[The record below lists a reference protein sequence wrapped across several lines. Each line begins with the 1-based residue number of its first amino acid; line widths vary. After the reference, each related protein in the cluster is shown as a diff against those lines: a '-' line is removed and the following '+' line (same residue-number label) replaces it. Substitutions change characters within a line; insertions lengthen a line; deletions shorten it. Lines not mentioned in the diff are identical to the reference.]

1 MLVLSPIFEADLQP
15 EQYAYRAQRS
25 ANDAVKRVHSLLN
38 TGHYEVVDAD
48 LSNYFGEIPH
58 AELMKSIARRVSDGR
73 MLGLI
78 KSWLV
83 MPVQE
88 DDGKGGKRRT
98 NRAKKERKGTP
109 QGCPISPL
117 LSNIYMRRFILGW
130 KQLGYARR
138 FHAEIVNYADDIC
151 ALGKV
156 SAAEMLLAVNRI
168 MNHLKL
174 PVNVEKTR
182 CLRCP
187 EEPLG
192 FLGYRIGTNYRQRGK
207 GHPTICAR

>member
-1 MLVLSPIFEADLQP
+1 
-15 EQYAYRAQRS
+15 
-25 ANDAVKRVHSLLN
+25 
-38 TGHYEVVDAD
+38 
-48 LSNYFGEIPH
+48 
-58 AELMKSIARRVSDGR
+58 MKSIARRVSDGR

-138 FHAEIVNYADDIC
+138 FHAEIVNYADDLCIV
-151 ALGKV
+151 GKV
-156 SAAEMLLAVNRI
+156 SATEMLLAVNRI
-168 MNHLKL
+168 TNHLKL
-174 PVNVEKTR
+174 PVNAEKTR

-187 EEPLG
+187 EEPLE
-192 FLGYRIGTNYRQRGK
+192 FLGYRIE
-207 GHPTICAR
+207 